1 MQRYDIINTL
11 IKKYNYGS
19 YLEIG
24 VQQKKNWDQIKC
36 EHKIGVDPDPTV
48 QTTYNLTSD
57 EFFRLRKE
65 FTFDLV
71 FIDGL
76 HTAEQVEKDILN
88 ALNVLNEDGTIVC
101 HDMLPIDEKSQLI
114 PRQTKVWVGDCWKAF
129 VKLRYDRD
137 DLEMYTV
144 DTDYGCGIIKRGK
157 QEKIDRL
164 VDNYQDFDKNRYKLM
179 NIVSVEQFLA
189 KL

>member
-1 MQRYDIINTL
+1 MKRYDIINTL
-11 IKKYNYGS
+11 IKKNNYIS

-24 VQQKKNWDQIKC
+24 IQSGNNWKRINC
-36 EHKIGVDPDPTV
+36 ENKIGVDPDPDV

-57 EFFRLRKE
+57 DFFRLRKE
-65 FTFDLV
+65 FTFDCI

-76 HTAEQVEKDILN
+76 HTAEQVERDILN
-88 ALNVLNEDGTIVC
+88 SLNVLNEGGIIVC
-101 HDMLPIDEKSQLI
+101 HDMLPFDEKSQI
-114 PRQTKVWVGDCWKAF
+114 VPRVQKQWVGDCWKAF
-129 VKLRYDRD
+129 VKLRYERD
-137 DLEMYTV
+137 DLEMYTI
-144 DTDYGCGIIKRGK
+144 DTDCGCGIIKRGK

>member
-11 IKKYNYGS
+11 IKKYNYTS

-24 VQQKKNWDQIKC
+24 VQQKKNWGQIIC
-36 EHKIGVDPDPTV
+36 ENKIGVDPDPSV

-57 EFFRLRKE
+57 DFFRLRKE

-76 HTAEQVEKDILN
+76 HESEQVYRDIINSLDILN
-88 ALNVLNEDGTIVC
+88 EGGTIVC
-101 HDMLPIDEKSQLI
+101 HDMLPIDEKSQLV
-114 PRQTKVWVGDCWKAF
+114 PRQTKCWMGDVWKSF
-129 VKLRYDRD
+129 VKLRYERD

-144 DTDYGCGIIKRGK
+144 DTDCGCGIIKRGK

-164 VDNYQDFDKNRYKLM
+164 IEDYKDFDKNRYKAM
-179 NIVSVEQFLA
+179 NIVTVDQFLA